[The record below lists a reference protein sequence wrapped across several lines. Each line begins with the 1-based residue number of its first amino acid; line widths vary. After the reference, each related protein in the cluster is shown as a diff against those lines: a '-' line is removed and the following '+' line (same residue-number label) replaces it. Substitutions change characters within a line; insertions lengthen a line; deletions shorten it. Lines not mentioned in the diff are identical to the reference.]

1 MKFVFSVVFLAG
13 SVLAQEASRFTFDIS
28 GGFTAPV
35 GGTGRYLDNGW
46 NLGAGAGV
54 NMGPYFGA
62 LIQTNYNS
70 LGINSGTLNNLG
82 FPGGD
87 VHMFSATL
95 EPIVHLTPRSH
106 VDLYVIGG
114 GGLYHMY
121 QEFTAPSV
129 ATITGYNPFFGFYAA
144 NVPTTEVLSSYSVNK
159 PGANIGAGIA
169 FGTKYHAK
177 VFAEARYDHVF
188 MGNNRHT
195 DYLPVS
201 FGLRW

>member
-1 MKFVFSVVFLAG
+1 MKYVFGIVCLAG
-13 SVLAQEASRFTFDIS
+13 SVLAQEASRFTFDIG

-87 VHMFSATL
+87 VHVFSATL

-106 VDLYVIGG
+106 FDLYVTGG

-169 FGTKYHAK
+169 FGTKYRAK

-195 DYLPVS
+195 DYVPVS